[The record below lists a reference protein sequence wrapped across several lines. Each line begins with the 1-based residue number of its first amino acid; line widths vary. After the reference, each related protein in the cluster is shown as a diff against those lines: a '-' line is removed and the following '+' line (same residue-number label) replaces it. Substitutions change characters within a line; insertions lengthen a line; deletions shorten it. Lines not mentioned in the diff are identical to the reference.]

1 MLDRFDDRINELES
15 VVREIAIEMTT
26 GTFVERLPPERVW
39 DKTGDRITL
48 AGELINELKEYL
60 FMLKPEKVP
69 TIQRQVNS
77 IYERLGIF
85 KEALSEGAADVKS
98 HVSVDE
104 LRQAL
109 VDISEFVSL
118 CRAVKSEP
126 SEVIGSIIYL
136 REGQRTE
143 ALTLSKERLQ
153 QLGDLVKGAQASFR
167 EASEA
172 SSRME
177 RQLEAIRS
185 EYERLLSSLM
195 KKEEG

>member
-153 QLGDLVKGAQASFR
+153 QLGDLVKGAQASYR

-195 KKEEG
+195 KKKEG

>member
-153 QLGDLVKGAQASFR
+153 QLGDLVKGAQSSFR

-195 KKEEG
+195 KKKEG